1 MEFIRGQDVLTPLS
15 WWWTSSPGDQQPIFP
30 LLEMHFAHPLWTT
43 KSSCSVSKFSMF
55 YVSLNWITLFTGG
68 RERSVSA
75 LDSILSYEP
84 DTDTWQEAGTMTVG
98 RHRHAVAVFPDVSQL
113 CPWWSGGLDINARA
127 REGRVIILIALCL
140 LILLCRTVN
149 INKVSA
155 LLKLSLISVC
165 IMYTQEM
172 NQNWSVSISVVMN

>member
-1 MEFIRGQDVLTPLS
+1 MMEQEYWTPLS

-30 LLEMHFAHPLWTT
+30 LLDLDSEQPLWTT

-68 RERSVSA
+68 SHEDILWSSSD
-75 LDSILSYEP
+75 LDTILSYEP
-84 DTDTWQEAGTMTVG
+84 DTDTWQEAGTMTVP
-98 RHRHAVAVFPDVSQL
+98 RYNHAVAVFHDVSQL

-127 REGRVIILIALCL
+127 REGRVIILIALYL

-155 LLKLSLISVC
+155 LQTVLYNPVIG
-165 IMYTQEM
+165 
-172 NQNWSVSISVVMN
+172 WW

>member
-1 MEFIRGQDVLTPLS
+1 MSSWWRVDTIRGLNIWTPLS

-30 LLEMHFAHPLWTT
+30 LLEQLSKQPLWTT
-43 KSSCSVSKFSMF
+43 KSSCLVSKFSMF

-68 RERSVSA
+68 RDRSVSA

-84 DTDTWQEAGTMTVG
+84 DTDTWQEAGTMTVP
-98 RHRHAVAVFPDVSQL
+98 RERHALAVFPDVSQL

-127 REGRVIILIALCL
+127 REGRVIILIALYL

-155 LLKLSLISVC
+155 LQIVLYIPP
-165 IMYTQEM
+165 
-172 NQNWSVSISVVMN
+172 

>member
-1 MEFIRGQDVLTPLS
+1 MSSWWRVDTIRGLNIWTRLS

-30 LLEMHFAHPLWTT
+30 LLDLDSEQPLWTT

-55 YVSLNWITLFTGG
+55 YVSLNCITLFTGG
-68 RERSVSA
+68 SDSSGSGLA
-75 LDSILSYEP
+75 SILIYKPGTWQESGTWLEP
-84 DTDTWQEAGTMTVG
+84 DTWQEAGNMTVP
-98 RHRHAVAVFPDVSQL
+98 RFNHAVAVFPDVSQL

-127 REGRVIILIALCL
+127 REGRVIILIALYL

-155 LLKLSLISVC
+155 LQTVC
-165 IMYTQEM
+165 YNPEIG
-172 NQNWSVSISVVMN
+172 WW

>member
-1 MEFIRGQDVLTPLS
+1 MGQQDVWTRLS

-30 LLEMHFAHPLWTT
+30 LLEVISEQPLWTT

-68 RERSVSA
+68 SDSSNLK

-84 DTDTWQEAGTMTVG
+84 DTDTWQEAGTMTVP
-98 RHRHAVAVFPDVSQL
+98 RVDHAVAVFPDVSQL

-127 REGRVIILIALCL
+127 REGRVIILIALYL
-140 LILLCRTVN
+140 LILLYRTIN

-155 LLKLSLISVC
+155 LQIHRHIYDPKWRLNSW
-165 IMYTQEM
+165 TQGKK
-172 NQNWSVSISVVMN
+172 